1 MAKRNLAKEAKIAR
15 ILDRFALQCQMRALK
30 HLEKVQTDPAYE
42 DQKWSDRSTRTVVN
56 LDFARMAAANAR
68 AKQLADAGP
77 RVFGVVAVV
86 NRIDDHAKWE
96 EMARA
101 VEAGKQVIDVE
112 ALSAVPAEIIHGARR
127 TVGEIPDQLGSNLP
141 AGKAEQVEVG
151 VERRGQREAG
161 PELHLRVSGGEAE
174 ATGKEAEQA
183 SEEKVSR

>member
-30 HLEKVQTDPAYE
+30 HLEKVQTDPNYE

-77 RVFGVVAVV
+77 KVFGVVAVV

-112 ALSAVPAEIIHGARR
+112 AIARDSVPKEIVRGGVHVEGLPR
-127 TVGEIPDQLGSNLP
+127 QLRQSLP
-141 AGKAEQVEVG
+141 V
-151 VERRGQREAG
+151 
-161 PELHLRVSGGEAE
+161 EAE
-174 ATGKEAEQA
+174 ATAKEEEQA
-183 SEEKVSR
+183 SEEKVSK